1 MTAFSSYITDNQPRF
16 VDELIDFLHIPS
28 VSAKSDY
35 KQHCVKAAQFL
46 IDEFNR
52 LGLETTLVETPGNP
66 LVLANY
72 KASNDAPTILIYGHY
87 DVQPEEPL
95 DLWET
100 PPFEPTIRGG
110 NIYGRGSTDDKGQ
123 LYAHIKAIES
133 LLQTDGA
140 LPCNVKFLIEG
151 EEEVAG
157 ENLENFIKNNHELL
171 KADIAII
178 SDTSQFAPDMPA
190 ICYGLRGICAVEIR
204 VDAAQSDLHSGS
216 FGGAVPN
223 PCNTLCDIISQLKDA
238 DGRILIPGFYDNALD
253 LEEWEREE
261 FASLPWNEENFIDQ
275 LGVPDLHGEKGYSA
289 LERKWARPTLDVNG
303 IFGGYSGEGD
313 KTIIP
318 AWAGAKITMRLV
330 PNQKPTAIL
339 GLFRKYVEKIAPDYI
354 KLTIDEHGGG
364 GPVLVPRSAAFMEE
378 AVEALKF
385 GFGREP
391 SFIREGGS
399 IPIVSTIYEELGLN
413 TLLLGFGLPDDN
425 AHAPNEKFSLRDYQ
439 RGILTSAR
447 FIQQIGK
454 TTQHN

>member
-1 MTAFSSYITDNQPRF
+1 MTDLSTFIKNNQSRF
-16 VDELIDFLHIPS
+16 VDELIDFLRIPS

-35 KQHCVKAAQFL
+35 KEHCIRAAKFL
-46 IDEFNR
+46 INEFNR

-72 KASNDAPTILIYGHY
+72 RASDDAPTILIYGHY

-95 DLWET
+95 NLWDT
-100 PPFEPTIRGG
+100 PPFEPTIRDN

-123 LYAHIKAIES
+123 IYAHIKAVES

-140 LPCNVKFLIEG
+140 ISCNIKFLIEG

-157 ENLENFIKNNHELL
+157 ENLDNFIKTNQELL
-171 KADIAII
+171 KADVAII
-178 SDTSQFAPDMPA
+178 SDSSQFAADMPA

-204 VDAAQSDLHSGS
+204 VDAAKSDLHSGS

-223 PCNTLCDIISQLKDA
+223 PCNTLCDIVSQLKDV
-238 DGRILIPGFYDNALD
+238 DGRILIPGFYDNVLE

-261 FASLPWNEENFIDQ
+261 FASLPWNEEQFIDH
-275 LGVPDLHGEKGYSA
+275 LGVPGLHGEKGYSA

-330 PNQKPTAIL
+330 SNQKPAEIIA
-339 GLFRKYVEKIAPDYI
+339 LFRKYVEKIAPDYI
-354 KLTIDEHGGG
+354 KLTINAHGGG
-364 GPVLVPRSAAFMEE
+364 RPVLVPRDALFMNE

-385 GFGREP
+385 GFGCEP
-391 SFIREGGS
+391 FFIREGGS
-399 IPIVSTIYEELGLN
+399 IPIVSTINKELGLN

-439 RGILTSAR
+439 RGIITSAR
-447 FIQQIGK
+447 FLQLIGQK
-454 TTQHN
+454 NIT